1 MVLTQPETQLECSHS
16 PHSFLP
22 QLRCPDRKV
31 GAFCFPGLDNPHSRT
46 DSAAIAGRSGS
57 RPERERLSV
66 DSRKASTRR
75 EPELPAGSF
84 LSGAAILERPPD

>member
-1 MVLTQPETQLECSHS
+1 MRNPTGAISSRNCGALIERLGLLFSGGLTTHTAEPMMPL
-16 PHSFLP
+16 
-22 QLRCPDRKV
+22 
-31 GAFCFPGLDNPHSRT
+31 
-46 DSAAIAGRSGS
+46 IAGRSGS

>member
-1 MVLTQPETQLECSHS
+1 MRNPTGALSSRNCGALIERLGLSVFRGLTTRTAEPIVPPSQDVQG
-16 PHSFLP
+16 
-22 QLRCPDRKV
+22 PDQK
-31 GAFCFPGLDNPHSRT
+31 
-46 DSAAIAGRSGS
+46 
-57 RPERERLSV
+57 ERLSV